1 MRCNYYFRAAE
12 EEEEGRGREGGRE
25 GTQKH
30 LIICY
35 HAQYKSRPIKSH
47 ELKPELVNS
56 I

>member
-12 EEEEGRGREGGRE
+12 EEEEGRGREG
-25 GTQKH
+25 TQKY
-30 LIICY
+30 LITCY

-47 ELKPELVNS
+47 EMKPELVNS